1 MSTAVCR
8 WGILGTADI
17 ARKNWQAMSLA
28 GNATVTAVA
37 SRSLERSREFV
48 ARCQAAR
55 PLPSAP
61 AALGSYDELLARSDV
76 DAVYIPLPTGVRRE
90 WVLKAAGAGKHVM
103 VEKPVGVT
111 VADVRDMIAACE
123 RHRVQLMDGVMF
135 MHSQRL
141 EALRR
146 TLDDG
151 ESVGHLRRI
160 AAQFSFNAPEGFA
173 EENIRGDS
181 RLEPHG
187 CVGDLGWYPIRFALW
202 VMKYELPSEVAARLL
217 AEAGRPGCDKVPFE
231 LSAELLFPGGVS
243 ASLYCSFQTE
253 NEQWAVVS
261 GTKGLVQVDD
271 FVLPFFGD
279 EGRFDVTNSVFEK
292 SGCDFDMRRRT
303 RSVVVPEYSNSHPT
317 AQEANMFRTF
327 SALVAEGRPDPHW
340 GEVALRT
347 QMVMDACLRS
357 ARSGRALALA
367 RSGSVYE

>member
-1 MSTAVCR
+1 MASELCR

-17 ARKNWQAMSLA
+17 ARKTWPGIALA

-37 SRSLERSREFV
+37 SRSLERSRDFV

-55 PLPSAP
+55 PMPEPP
-61 AALGSYDELLARSDV
+61 AGLGSYDELLARSDV
-76 DAVYIPLPTGVRRE
+76 DAVYLPLPTGVRKE
-90 WVLKAAGAGKHVM
+90 WVLRAAEAGKHVL

-123 RHRVQLMDGVMF
+123 RRRVQLMDGVMF
-135 MHSQRL
+135 MHSRRL
-141 EALRR
+141 EALRT

-151 ESVGHLRRI
+151 QSVGRVRRI

-173 EENIRGDS
+173 AENIRGDS

-202 VMKYELPSEVAARLL
+202 VVKEELPAEVSARLL
-217 AEAGRPGCDKVPFE
+217 AEDGPPGGGRVPYE

-243 ASLYCSFQTE
+243 ASLYCSFRTE
-253 NEQWAVVS
+253 NEQWATVS
-261 GTKGLVQVDD
+261 GTKGLVQVED

-279 EGRFDVTNSVFEK
+279 EVRFQVTTSVFEK

-303 RSVVVPEYSNSHPT
+303 RTVVVPEYGNSHPT

-327 SALVAEGRPDPHW
+327 SSLVLGGRLDPHW
-340 GEVALRT
+340 GDVALRT
-347 QMVMDACLRS
+347 QLVMDACLRS
-357 ARSGRALALA
+357 ARSGRPLVL
-367 RSGSVYE
+367 RRDGSDYE